1 MVESRKVSCS
11 EEGYAGTGVRSDA
24 SRAGGAGAAHP
35 HAVVGASMNSLSLS
49 RRRTKWS
56 NRRPPRGVEPRALS
70 TVRPTGWPGQQVS
83 FVRPQCQTSCLDIVG
98 QVDFQLQSERGSAAS
113 SWAAVRG

>member
-1 MVESRKVSCS
+1 M
-11 EEGYAGTGVRSDA
+11 
-24 SRAGGAGAAHP
+24 
-35 HAVVGASMNSLSLS
+35 SLRS

-113 SWAAVRG
+113 IDWWCAHCMRMIPAAFIRSIMRSARASSFLCRQIKTCAP